1 METMETLETTST
13 DRAEIYLAAQTMLLA
28 LGVGMYAI
36 DAGFA
41 ADGGAV
47 VVLGF
52 PIGAFA
58 YGALRLF
65 LRWTGLDIESFD

>member
-1 METMETLETTST
+1 
-13 DRAEIYLAAQTMLLA
+13 
-28 LGVGMYAI
+28 MYAI

-41 ADGGAV
+41 AGGGAV

-52 PIGAFA
+52 PIAAFG

-65 LRWTGLDIESFD
+65 LIWTGQDIESFD